1 MKKSIFEF
9 FINYDE
15 NTAFT
20 AKHKGVDPDELLWI
34 PDSAFNASFVG
45 LRNSTFMCSFIKPD
59 FSTNPRSS

>member
-9 FINYDE
+9 FINYE
-15 NTAFT
+15 KTAFT
-20 AKHKGVDPDELLWI
+20 AKHKGVDPNELLWI

-45 LRNSTFMCSFIKPD
+45 LRNSTIMCSFIKPD